1 MSSTNP
7 ENILKQI
14 NRCAGNCKEIK
25 EFMESLIIPY
35 KYFKKLHILPINM
48 VEEEI
53 DKYFDIKH
61 ILLENYFYLPNI
73 IYKNVKI
80 YELIISNWTL
90 DNYSK
95 YYNNFPLKYMI
106 DNYSDRPIKEDIIKN
121 LDKYNT
127 VLDEQDYL
135 SWTNKIYNTVN
146 TIFNTNKKDT
156 QYLIEQYDTLNK
168 KIEQGILK
176 KKAVDKL
183 VVGDIVKFAQPCR
196 LGASRLYV
204 DKYKVIKL
212 NPKTIKFVELLYND
226 NREGQNRLVKY
237 DMLRLAFQDIDSDYE
252 VN

>member
-7 ENILKQI
+7 EIIYNQI
-14 NRCAGNCKEIK
+14 NRCAENCKEIK

-73 IYKNVKI
+73 IYKRVKI

-106 DNYSDRPIKEDIIKN
+106 DNCSDRPIKEDIIKN

-127 VLDEQDYL
+127 VLDELDYL
-135 SWTNKIYNTVN
+135 NWTNKIYNTVI
-146 TIFNTNKKDT
+146 TVFNTNKKDI
-156 QYLIEQYDTLNK
+156 QYLTEQYDNLNK
-168 KIEQGILK
+168 KIEEGILK

-183 VVGDIVKFAQPCR
+183 VVGDIIKFESNNR
-196 LGASRLYV
+196 LGEGKLLVYE
-204 DKYKVIKL
+204 YKVLKL
-212 NPKTIKFVELLYND
+212 NPKTIKFVEILSPNCLNTPK
-226 NREGQNRLVKY
+226 NRLVKY
-237 DMLRLAFQDIDSDYE
+237 DMLRLIFTNSNYE
-252 VN
+252 VY

>member
-7 ENILKQI
+7 EIIYNQI
-14 NRCAGNCKEIK
+14 NRCAENCKEIK

-73 IYKNVKI
+73 IYKRVKI

-106 DNYSDRPIKEDIIKN
+106 DNCSDRPIKEDIIKN

-127 VLDEQDYL
+127 VLDELDYL
-135 SWTNKIYNTVN
+135 NWTNKIYNTVI
-146 TIFNTNKKDT
+146 TVFNTNKKDI
-156 QYLIEQYDTLNK
+156 QYLTEQYDNLNK
-168 KIEQGILK
+168 KIEEGILK

-183 VVGDIVKFAQPCR
+183 VVGDIIKFESNNR
-196 LGASRLYV
+196 LGEGKLLVYE
-204 DKYKVIKL
+204 YKVLKL
-212 NPKTIKFVELLYND
+212 NPKTIKFVEILSPNCLNTPK
-226 NREGQNRLVKY
+226 NRLVKY
-237 DMLRLAFQDIDSDYE
+237 DMLRLIFTNSNYE